1 MTFPDAFESAFK
13 RTWTELENGQSLGCF
28 DSLQRVGGTAH
39 SDNTCHYRVL
49 SFTLASG
56 EKGLVTGNRMG
67 YVIVMGSGEVYVDA
81 YFTRSKRWDQAV
93 TPAILRDALIRQQGI
108 QEQLDLLLR

>member
-13 RTWTELENGQSLGCF
+13 RTWNELEKGQSLGCF

-49 SFTLASG
+49 SFSLSSG
-56 EKGLVTGNRMG
+56 EKGLVTGCRMG
-67 YVIVMGSGEVYVDA
+67 YVIAMGSGEVLIDPWFSRSSNYDA
-81 YFTRSKRWDQAV
+81 AV
-93 TPAILRDALIRQQGI
+93 TPAILRDAVIRQQDLR
-108 QEQLDLLLR
+108 EHLDRLMR